1 MTSPEAEAL
10 EHASRLASM
19 AREDRLASLHPA
31 AHIYLFYRYLIL
43 ERAAPNSM
51 DGATALSKAFK
62 ALQMRSMHMGEAS
75 LKDGF
80 LESNRWNRAL
90 LEAAKLR
97 KLI

>member
-1 MTSPEAEAL
+1 
-10 EHASRLASM
+10 M
-19 AREDRLASLHPA
+19 AREDRLAAIHPA
-31 AHIYLFYRYLIL
+31 AHVYLYYRYLLL
-43 ERAAPNSM
+43 ERAAPSSM

-62 ALQMRSMHMGEAS
+62 ALQMRSMRMGEAS

-90 LEAAKLR
+90 LEAARSR